1 MPVGISRM
9 QFEIQEVVRLFSK
22 DKRET
27 QDSRSS
33 TGQLG
38 KAFGKLLPKK
48 GGSEIGEGV
57 PRVRKY
63 SRGREREEGG
73 GKSMRTEKVELFL
86 GERNNSY
93 TLVKRN

>member
-1 MPVGISRM
+1 M
-9 QFEIQEVVRLFSK
+9 QSKIQEVGSLFSK
-22 DKRET
+22 DKHET
-27 QDSRSS
+27 QDSRSN

-48 GGSEIGEGV
+48 GGSEIREGI

-63 SRGREREEGG
+63 SRDKEREGGG
-73 GKSMRTEKVELFL
+73 GKSMRTEKVEVFL
-86 GERNNSY
+86 GERRNSY